1 MEYLLCSF
9 AQILVTSNKQ
19 NLNVG
24 KSKEGKK
31 KKKKKRERDS
41 SKEADKSQKEEGGA
55 YNSDVYLI
63 SSGDEDDSKG
73 MKSMNYSI

>member
-24 KSKEGKK
+24 KSKEG